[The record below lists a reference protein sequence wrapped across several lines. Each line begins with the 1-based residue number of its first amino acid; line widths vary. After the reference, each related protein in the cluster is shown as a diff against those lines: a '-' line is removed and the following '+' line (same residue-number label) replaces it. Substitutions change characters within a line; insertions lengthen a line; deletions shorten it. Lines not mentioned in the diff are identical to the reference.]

1 MMRQEGFTQLDNS
14 NPKLALE
21 IFELNVI
28 AYPESAKAIQGLA
41 EGYMET
47 ENELALKY
55 FKESLRLNS
64 DNPFVNDMIGKLT
77 SEYAIC

>member
-1 MMRQEGFTQLDNS
+1 MRQEGFTQLDNS

-21 IFELNVI
+21 IFELNAI

-47 ENELALKY
+47 GKNELALKY

-64 DNPFVNDMIGKLT
+64 DNPFVNDMIGKL
-77 SEYAIC
+77 EK

>member
-1 MMRQEGFTQLDNS
+1 M
-14 NPKLALE
+14 
-21 IFELNVI
+21 NVI

-47 ENELALKY
+47 GKNELALKY

-64 DNPFVNDMIGKLT
+64 DNPFVNDMIGKLDK
-77 SEYAIC
+77 

>member
-1 MMRQEGFTQLDNS
+1 MRQEGFTQLENG

-21 IFELNVI
+21 IFEMNVI

-41 EGYMET
+41 EGYMESGI
-47 ENELALKY
+47 NELALKY

-64 DNPFVNDMIGKLT
+64 DNPFVNDMIGKLDK
-77 SEYAIC
+77 